1 MKNSRIFL
9 FALLAAMLF
18 TIASC
23 DDEDNTPKG
32 AYEDG
37 VFVVNE
43 GNFLHADGSV
53 TFINRSSGEVTND
66 LFGAVNAGRAL
77 GDVVQ
82 SMTVA
87 GDFAYVVVNNSN
99 KMEVVNANTFEASY
113 TLSDLKLP
121 RYFTTIGNKGYIT
134 EWVGFSSGQKGRV
147 SVVDLDSHT
156 ITSNVVTDAGAE
168 NIVEAG
174 GKLFVSN
181 NFTNTVSVI
190 NPSTLQVVQTLEV
203 GDSPGAFV
211 KDSQNKLWV
220 ICGGGSDA
228 NYNPLNNGRL
238 VQIDVASNTV
248 SKTIELNT
256 NVSDNVAINKAGNQL
271 FYFKGKSVYRINTT
285 DTAAPSAPLLTEATA
300 VSFYSIG
307 IDPETDILYVADPK
321 AFQANG
327 TVYTYST
334 AGEARGTFSV
344 GIGPNNFVFK

>member
-1 MKNSRIFL
+1 MRIFL
-9 FALLAAMLF
+9 FALLAVMSFAI
-18 TIASC
+18 TSC

-32 AYEDG
+32 AFEDG

-53 TFINRSSGEVTND
+53 SFISRSNGEITND

-82 SMTVA
+82 SMTVK
-87 GDFAYVVVNNSN
+87 GDLAYVVVNNSN
-99 KMEVVNANTFEASY
+99 KMEVVDANTFEASY

-121 RYFTTIGNKGYIT
+121 RYFTTVGNKGYVT
-134 EWVGFSSGQKGRV
+134 EWVSFVDKGRV
-147 SVVDLDSHT
+147 SVVDLESHA
-156 ITSNVVTDAGAE
+156 ITGTVVTDYGAE
-168 NIVEAG
+168 SIMEAN

-190 NPSTLQVVQTLEV
+190 NISTLQVVQTLEV

-211 KDSQNKLWV
+211 KDNQNKLWV

-238 VQIDVASNTV
+238 VQIDAASNTV

-256 NVSDNVAINKAGNQL
+256 NVSGKVAINKAGSQL
-271 FYFKGKSVYRINTT
+271 FYYKGKSVYRVNTT
-285 DTAAPSAPLLTEATA
+285 DTAAPSAPLFTETTA
-300 VSFYSIG
+300 VSFYGIG
-307 IDPETDILYVADPK
+307 IDPETDILYVADAK
-321 AFQANG
+321 AFQGNG

-334 AGEARGTFSV
+334 AGSAVGTFTA

>member
-1 MKNSRIFL
+1 MKNVRIFL
-9 FALLAAMLF
+9 FALLAAMSF
-18 TIASC
+18 AIASC

-53 TFINRSSGEVTND
+53 TFINRSSGEVSDD
-66 LFGAVNAGRAL
+66 LFGAVNAGRIL

-82 SMTVA
+82 SMTVK
-87 GDFAYVVVNNSN
+87 GDLAYVVVNNSN
-99 KMEVVNANTFEASY
+99 KVEVVNANTFEASY

-121 RYFTTIGNKGYIT
+121 RYFTTVGNKGYVT
-134 EWVGFSSGQKGRV
+134 EWVSFVDKGRV

-156 ITSNVVTDAGAE
+156 VTGTIVTDYGAE
-168 NIVEAG
+168 GIVEAN

-190 NPSTLQVVQTLEV
+190 NPATLQVVQTLEV
-203 GDSPGAFV
+203 GDSPGGFV

-238 VQIDVASNTV
+238 VQIDAATNTV
-248 SKTIELNT
+248 NKTIELNT

-271 FYFKGKSVYRINTT
+271 FYYKGKSIYRVNTT
-285 DTAAPSAPLLTEATA
+285 DTAAPSAPLLNETAA
-300 VSFYSIG
+300 VSFYGIG
-307 IDPETDILYVADPK
+307 IDPETDILYVADSK
-321 AFQANG
+321 AFQGNG
-327 TVYTYST
+327 TVFTYST
-334 AGEARGTFSV
+334 AGSAKGTFTA